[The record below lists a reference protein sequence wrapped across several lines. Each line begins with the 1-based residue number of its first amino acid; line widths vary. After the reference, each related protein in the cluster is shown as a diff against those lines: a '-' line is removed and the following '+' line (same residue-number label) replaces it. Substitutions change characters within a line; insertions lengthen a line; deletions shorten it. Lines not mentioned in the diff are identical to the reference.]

1 MMKPISQSLNERR
14 QVSCSSALIDGM
26 LWEMVYRSEAKNTL
40 FVSLASGA
48 CTESNYLDDVDSGR
62 VVPISPRNNL
72 LRHEAVLL
80 PSHIEPHGDASNLV
94 HDVRTYIE
102 RYVDLSD
109 SFLYLASWYVLLTW
123 VYDAFNE
130 LPYLR
135 FRGDYGSGKTRALTV
150 IGAVTYKGFFA
161 SGASTVSPIFHT
173 LDTFRGTL
181 IFDEADFRFSD
192 EKAELVKILNN
203 GNVRGFPVL
212 RTAVTSKHEFNP
224 QAFVVFGPKI
234 VAMRGSYD
242 DQALESRFLT
252 EEMGQRP
259 MRRDIPINL
268 PDTQKA
274 EAQQL
279 RNRLLDFRLRNWNRA
294 KVAPSL
300 VDGSRSARMNQI
312 LVPLLSIVEGDDERK
327 RLLDA
332 VSTYDDRLSGD
343 RTGTTEAGI
352 LSVLGEIFEKAP
364 NAAAPVSA
372 VTDLFSRQHGHE
384 FERPISSKFVGGIIR
399 RRLRL
404 LTVKRHGVYVVPE
417 SEAPKVRE
425 LSIRYG
431 VVSRTGTLSS
441 PG

>member
-1 MMKPISQSLNERR
+1 MNSASPSAERR
-14 QVSCSSALIDGM
+14 NRISAASALSDGI
-26 LWEMVYRSEAKNTL
+26 LWEIIYRPNDKKTV
-40 FVSLASGA
+40 FVSIAGDNLVELDHLEDGASR
-48 CTESNYLDDVDSGR
+48 LLI
-62 VVPISPRNNL
+62 PISPQNNL
-72 LRHEAVLL
+72 LRHDAVIL
-80 PSHIEPHGDASNLV
+80 PSAVEASGDTGLLLR
-94 HDVRTYIE
+94 DVRAYMA
-102 RYVDLSD
+102 RYVDLSE

-130 LPYLR
+130 VPYLR

-150 IGAVTYKGFFA
+150 VGAITYKGFFA

-203 GNVRGFPVL
+203 GNVKGFPVL
-212 RTAVTSKHEFNP
+212 RTAMTVKHEFDP

-259 MRRDIPINL
+259 VRKDIPINL
-268 PDTQKA
+268 PDSQKV

-279 RNRLLDFRLRNWNRA
+279 RNRLLDYRLRNWNVV
-294 KVAPSL
+294 KVAPDL
-300 VDGSRSARMNQI
+300 VDSTRSARMNQI
-312 LVPLLSIVEGDDERK
+312 LVPLLSIVEGDDERE

-332 VSTYDDRLSGD
+332 VATFDDRLAAD
-343 RTGTTEAGI
+343 RTGTTEAGV
-352 LSVLGEIFEKAP
+352 LGVLGEIFAKAP
-364 NAAAPVSA
+364 SSGVPVSA
-372 VTDLFSRQHGHE
+372 VTDLFARRHGHE
-384 FERPISSKFVGGIIR
+384 FERTVTSKFVGGIIR

-431 VVSRTGTLSS
+431 VVDRTETLESS
-441 PG
+441 G

>member
-1 MMKPISQSLNERR
+1 
-14 QVSCSSALIDGM
+14 
-26 LWEMVYRSEAKNTL
+26 MVYRSNDTTTT
-40 FVSLASGA
+40 FVSIAGDVRLERAQLEAS
-48 CTESNYLDDVDSGR
+48 DSR
-62 VVPISPRNNL
+62 LVIPISPQNNL
-72 LRHEAVLL
+72 LRHDAVLL
-80 PSHIEPHGDASNLV
+80 PSAIDAYGGTSQLV
-94 HDVRTYIE
+94 QDVRAYVS
-102 RYVDLSD
+102 RYVDLSE

-130 LPYLR
+130 IPYLR

-150 IGAVTYKGFFA
+150 IGSITYKGFFA

-212 RTAVTSKHEFNP
+212 RTAMTVKHEFDP

-252 EEMGQRP
+252 EEMGQRSV
-259 MRRDIPINL
+259 RTDIPINL
-268 PDTQKA
+268 PDSQKV

-279 RNRLLDFRLRNWNRA
+279 RNRLLDYRLRNRNR
-294 KVAPSL
+294 VAVDPRL
-300 VDGSRSARMNQI
+300 VDSARSARMNQI
-312 LVPLLSIVEGDDERK
+312 LVPLLSIVKCDDERR
-327 RLLDA
+327 RLLEA
-332 VSTYDDRLSGD
+332 VASYDNRLASD
-343 RTGTTEAGI
+343 RTNTAEAG
-352 LSVLGEIFEKAP
+352 VLGVLGDLFAKTP
-364 NAAAPVSA
+364 HSCVPVSA
-372 VTDLFSRQHGHE
+372 VTELFTRRHGHE
-384 FERPISSKFVGGIIR
+384 FERPVTSKFVGGIIR

-425 LSIRYG
+425 LAIRYG
-431 VVSRTGTLSS
+431 VVARAETLETS
-441 PG
+441 G